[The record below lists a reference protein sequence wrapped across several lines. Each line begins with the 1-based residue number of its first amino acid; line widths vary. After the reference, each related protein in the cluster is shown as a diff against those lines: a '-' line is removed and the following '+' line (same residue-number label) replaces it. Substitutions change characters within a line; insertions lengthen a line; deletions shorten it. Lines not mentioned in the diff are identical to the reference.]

1 MRYNIIGPNYLANK
15 IKYKGNVTLNLNVG
29 DLVIG
34 QGLIENVVLTP
45 GNNTVDIKGS
55 LSIATV
61 IDNLDAILSTEKSA
75 ISNGDLQLSASG
87 NTTIYEGTHIS
98 YYEEILNHLVL
109 TTQIPILDVV
119 FDTLKGLID
128 SNTTLSGLL
137 NGTNEA
143 LASGISDKLANLSD
157 LFDASD
163 LVS

>member
-1 MRYNIIGPNYLANK
+1 M
-15 IKYKGNVTLNLNVG
+15 
-29 DLVIG
+29 
-34 QGLIENVVLTP
+34 
-45 GNNTVDIKGS
+45 DIKGS

-61 IDNLDAILSTEKSA
+61 IDNLASILSTEKST

-109 TTQIPILDVV
+109 TTQIPILDVIS
-119 FDTLKGLID
+119 DTLKGLLD

-137 NGTNEA
+137 NGTNET
-143 LASGISDKLANLSD
+143 LASDISGKLANISD

-163 LVS
+163 LMS